1 MDVTLP
7 DGTVINGVPDGT
19 TREQLL
25 GKLQLA
31 KHPAAESLMRHMAS
45 EQATADTSGVGK
57 YLAGAG
63 KSVADL
69 GLGTRQIAANI
80 ADYVSPRQQTLSSLI
95 TGRKTRSDEL
105 QGEVDETKARDSAL
119 MNSGSGMAGNI
130 TGNIAQAIVPGLGA
144 VGAGK
149 ALAMPA
155 LQTAGKYALTSPLS
169 IGGAVT
175 QGTLG
180 AAQAGLQPVASGEN
194 RSGNSAIGFAG
205 GAAIPILG
213 MLAKGAGA
221 VLEPMYQSGRENIMG
236 RTLRRVVDGD
246 VNPTIAN
253 LRGAKELVPGSLPTA
268 GQAGGNAG
276 LAAMERAAFASEPAV
291 TVPVAQRLAQQNE
304 ARVAALR
311 GMSQG
316 GDAAE
321 AAREAAAGPLYKQA
335 RTQGI
340 DQAMA
345 AALKPQLQ
353 NLTERMPQ
361 GVLDKAKELA
371 RLNGEAFDKSGSV
384 NGLHWIKTAV
394 DDMISGSRETGMGT
408 QTKRALT
415 QFKSDLLSV
424 VDELSPSYKQA
435 RETYAGLSRPV
446 NQSAVAEEIAKKS
459 IRPLDDTLTPSAYA
473 RALSDDTAARATGFQ
488 GSTLANTMEQHQLN
502 TLNAIKDDLARSR
515 FAETAGRG
523 VGSDTVQKMAYNNLM
538 QQSGMSGLPNLL
550 SRPVQ
555 LAEYLSRTAY
565 SSADREM
572 RKQLA
577 EALLDPKK
585 TAELM
590 TKGMTSERAKMLS
603 AALRSTGP
611 LLTGSVPAM
620 LDARQ

>member
-1 MDVTLP
+1 MDVSLP
-7 DGTVINGVPDGT
+7 DGTVIKGVPEGT
-19 TREQLL
+19 TKEQLL

-31 KHPAAESLMRHMAS
+31 KHPAAEFLMRQMAS
-45 EQATADTSGVGK
+45 EQATADTSGTGK
-57 YLAGAG
+57 FLAGAG
-63 KSVADL
+63 KAVSDL
-69 GLGTRQIAANI
+69 GLGIRQ
-80 ADYVSPRQQTLSSLI
+80 L
-95 TGRKTRSDEL
+95 TGNAS
-105 QGEVDETKARDSAL
+105 QSEVDDTKARDSSL
-119 MNSGSGMAGNI
+119 MDTGAGMVGNVAGNVGMAVI
-130 TGNIAQAIVPGLGA
+130 PGLGA
-144 VGAGK
+144 AGAGK

-155 LQTAGKYALTSPLS
+155 MQAAGRYALTSPLT
-169 IGGAVT
+169 IGGALT

-194 RSGNSAIGFAG
+194 RTGNAALGFAG
-205 GAAIPILG
+205 GAALPMLG
-213 MLAKGAGA
+213 MGSKGAGA

-236 RTLRRVVDGD
+236 RALRRVVDGD
-246 VNPTIAN
+246 LPQTIGN
-253 LRGAKELVPGSLPTA
+253 LQSARELVPGSLPTA

-291 TVPVAQRLAQQNE
+291 TVPVSQRLAQQNE

-335 RTQGI
+335 RSQGI

-345 AALKPQLQ
+345 DALKPQVQ
-353 NLTERMPQ
+353 NLMERMPQ

-371 RLNGEAFDKSGSV
+371 RLNGETFDKNGSV

-446 NQSAVAEEIAKKS
+446 NQAAIAEEIGKKS
-459 IRPLDDTLTPSAYA
+459 IRPLDEALTPAAYA

-488 GSTLANTMEQHQLN
+488 GATLANTMEPHQLS

-538 QQSGMSGLPNLL
+538 QQSGLSSLPNLL

-565 SSADREM
+565 SSADRDM

-590 TKGMTSERAKMLS
+590 TKGMPSDRARMLS

-611 LLTGSVPAM
+611 LVTGSVPAM